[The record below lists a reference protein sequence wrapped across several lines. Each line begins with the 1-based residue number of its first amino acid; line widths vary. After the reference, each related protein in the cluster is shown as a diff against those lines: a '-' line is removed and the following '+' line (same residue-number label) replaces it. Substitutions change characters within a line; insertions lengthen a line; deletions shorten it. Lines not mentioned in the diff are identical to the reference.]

1 MKCVIGIEGG
11 GTKSVMRLSDM
22 HGNTIADSHGDCL
35 NIYIIGRESVFNNLK
50 DLYNKI
56 VSKVDFKPD
65 IVRVCIGTAGLVG
78 EDASKF
84 YVSSL
89 QNICNCNDVIA
100 LTDAYISLWVFG
112 DMPGIS

>member
-1 MKCVIGIEGG
+1 MGIA
-11 GTKSVMRLSDM
+11 L
-22 HGNTIADSHGDCL
+22 
-35 NIYIIGRESVFNNLK
+35 IYILLAGKLFNNLK

-56 VSKVDFKPD
+56 VSKDFKPD

-89 QNICNCNDVIA
+89 QNIA
-100 LTDAYISLWVFG
+100 TA
-112 DMPGIS
+112 MM